1 MIVLIMGVSGSGKST
16 IGRRLADALQWKFAD
31 ADSFH
36 SHSNIEKMRAGT
48 PLSEH
53 DRGPWLQALRASID
67 RWIGEK
73 QNVVLACSALT
84 AASRRILIPDRN
96 SIALVYLKGSF
107 DLIQARLAQRGH
119 HFMPQELLA
128 SQFDALEE
136 PTDTLAIDAAWP
148 PETITA
154 HIRAYLNSPLFPK
167 TPHLSDNGG

>member
-16 IGRRLADALQWKFAD
+16 IGRRLADALQWTFAD

-36 SHSNIEKMRAGT
+36 SHSNIEKMHVGT

-53 DRGPWLQALRASID
+53 DRGPWLQALRTTID
-67 RWIGEK
+67 RWIGEE

-84 AASRRILIPDRN
+84 AASRQILIPDRH

-107 DLIQARLAQRGH
+107 GLIQARLAQRGH

-136 PTDTLAIDAAWP
+136 PTDALTIDAAWP

-154 HIRAYLNSPLFPK
+154 HIRAYLDSPLFRT

>member
-36 SHSNIEKMRAGT
+36 SHSNLEKMRAGR

-53 DRGPWLQALRASID
+53 ERGPWLRALRAAID
-67 RWIGEK
+67 RWIKEG

-84 AASRRILIPDRN
+84 TASRRILIPDRN
-96 SIALVYLKGSF
+96 AIALVYLKGAF
-107 DLIQARLAQRGH
+107 DLIQARLARRPR

-128 SQFDALEE
+128 SQFDTLEE
-136 PTDTLAIDAAWP
+136 PTDALTIDAAWP

-154 HIRAYLNSPLFPK
+154 HIAVYLDSALFRN
-167 TPHLSDNGG
+167 TPRL